1 MLKLSE
7 NKNMRT
13 VGSFVPVFKYVGI
26 IFTWVSLMNDT
37 DLQSFLTVFEKKI
50 GFEIFL
56 LSISFFLIGLGQN
69 TKTKKDPA
77 NYRVYI
83 LLFSLFTIGSVIAAW
98 NHIQLLISVLI
109 IMLTHL
115 FSFISQS
122 GEYGVSA
129 NDIFISGRGSI
140 FCFVWAVIY
149 GIPVGLLLKH
159 FNVWENTVILGT
171 AVIGYYS
178 VLLLFEIRFW
188 LKSRG

>member
-7 NKNMRT
+7 KKNMRT
-13 VGSFVPVFKYVGI
+13 IGSFAPVFRYIGI
-26 IFTWVSLMNDT
+26 IFTWISLMNNT

-56 LSISFFLIGLGQN
+56 LSVSFFLIGLGQN

-83 LLFSLFTIGSVIAAW
+83 ILFTLFTIGSVIAVW
-98 NHIQLLISVLI
+98 NNIQLLTSVLI
-109 IMLTHL
+109 IMLTNL
-115 FSFISQS
+115 VGFISKS
-122 GEYGVSA
+122 GDYGTSA
-129 NDIFISGRGSI
+129 NDIFISGRGSV
-140 FCFVWAVIY
+140 FCFVWAAIY

-159 FNVWENTVILGT
+159 FNVWENNVILGT
-171 AVIGYYS
+171 TVIGYYS

-188 LKSRG
+188 FKSR